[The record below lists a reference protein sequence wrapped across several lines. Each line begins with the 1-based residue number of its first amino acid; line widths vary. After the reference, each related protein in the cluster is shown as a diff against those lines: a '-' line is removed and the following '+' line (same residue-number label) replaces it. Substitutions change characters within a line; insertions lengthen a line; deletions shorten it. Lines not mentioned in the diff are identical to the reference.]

1 MSAWR
6 LQPEIKYNRAQD
18 AQRGVVARM
27 TALLASDVMPEM
39 SADDLEVLALQFKLA
54 AVNLMVSARELREVE
69 EERRFLAREQTR
81 EAMRFEKEAA

>member
-1 MSAWR
+1 MSAWM
-6 LQPEIKYNRAQD
+6 LQPEIKYHRAQE

-39 SADDLEVLALQFKLA
+39 TADDLEVLGLQFRLA

-69 EERRFLAREQTR
+69 EERRFLAREQSR
-81 EAMRFEKEAA
+81 EAMRFEKESV